1 MSLGRILIIDD
12 NEHVR
17 TVTRLMLV
25 SAGYDAQEASSSQAA
40 LAYLRQQSADVI
52 VTDIVMPGM
61 EGLELIRALRS
72 ADPNV
77 KIIAMSGG
85 GMQGYTD
92 YLELAF
98 QLGLSKSFQSPLGK
112 NC

>member
-1 MSLGRILIIDD
+1 
-12 NEHVR
+12 
-17 TVTRLMLV
+17 
-25 SAGYDAQEASSSQAA
+25 
-40 LAYLRQQSADVI
+40 
-52 VTDIVMPGM
+52 M